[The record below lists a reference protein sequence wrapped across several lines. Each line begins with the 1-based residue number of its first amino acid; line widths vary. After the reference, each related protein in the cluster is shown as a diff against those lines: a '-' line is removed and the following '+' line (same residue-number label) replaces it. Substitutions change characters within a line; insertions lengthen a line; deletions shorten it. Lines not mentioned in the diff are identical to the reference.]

1 MFLVVMGY
9 DDKTVQ
15 ENLFTRWFSAGLGFI
30 VLSLGEYEV
39 LNTTLVGSDGLCYVL
54 NRGGTRWSSPVPLP
68 GLYFDSFS
76 YPVAPIV

>member
-15 ENLFTRWFSAGLGFI
+15 ENLFTRWFSAGLGLI

-39 LNTTLVGSDGLCYVL
+39 LKATRVGNDGICYV
-54 NRGGTRWSSPVPLP
+54 RSISR
-68 GLYFDSFS
+68 
-76 YPVAPIV
+76 